1 MVKIYKTNQEIF
13 WAEEFGNKYIDR
25 NKSNISIASKCVL
38 LSKIINRTRNVVSVI
53 EYGANIGLNLRALKF
68 ILPQCEIAALEINSK
83 AVKELKRWGG
93 ANEVFQDSIIEFQTK
108 KTWDMVLVSGILIHI
123 NPDWL
128 PKVYDL
134 LAQTSDRYIVMAE
147 YYNPTPVTIN
157 YRGNE
162 DHLFKRDFAGEMMD
176 LHPEFSLLDYGFTYH
191 RDPNFPR
198 DDVTWFLLEKS

>member
-93 ANEVFQDSIIEFQTK
+93 ANEVFQDSILEFRTNRK
-108 KTWDMVLVSGILIHI
+108 WDMVLVSGVLIHI

-128 PKVYDL
+128 PEVYNL
-134 LAQTSDRYIVMAE
+134 LAQTSEKYVVIAE
-147 YYNPTPVTIN
+147 YYNPTPVTIS

-162 DHLFKRDFAGEMMD
+162 DRLFKRDFAGEMMD
-176 LHPEFSLLDYGFTYH
+176 LHPEFNLLDYGFTYH